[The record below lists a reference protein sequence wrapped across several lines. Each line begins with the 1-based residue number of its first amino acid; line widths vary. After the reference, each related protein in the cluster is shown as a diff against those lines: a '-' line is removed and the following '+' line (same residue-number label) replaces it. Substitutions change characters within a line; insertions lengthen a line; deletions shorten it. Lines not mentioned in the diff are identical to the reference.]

1 MTSYI
6 TLSETSKSYL
16 AYDKL
21 EGTEPGIV
29 FLPGLKSDME
39 GTKAMALKAYCE
51 EKGRSYLRFDYFGH
65 GKSSGK
71 FEETT
76 IKDWYSSVDIMFKE
90 LDLGPQILVGSSL
103 GGWIGLHY
111 AYENPD
117 KVHGFVGIASA
128 VQFTDEIFEGLSDSE
143 RVGLSR
149 KGYVELPSDYEDGAY
164 YISAQLLEDGKQF
177 RLFDKEV
184 NYQCPIRLL
193 HGLDDVDVSPS
204 VSRKIL
210 NHVNSNDIAM
220 KLVEGADHRFSDD
233 YCQKLIIETI
243 ESISSTG

>member
-39 GTKAMALKAYCE
+39 GTKAMALKAHCE
-51 EKGRSYLRFDYFGH
+51 EKGRTFLRFDYFGH

-76 IKDWYSSVDIMFKE
+76 IKDWYSSLVIMFKE
-90 LDLGPQILVGSSL
+90 LGLGPQILVGSSL

-111 AYENPD
+111 AYEHPD
-117 KVHGFVGIASA
+117 MVHGFVGIASA
-128 VQFTDEIFEGLSDSE
+128 VQFTDEIYEGLSDSE
-143 RVGLSR
+143 RVDLSR

-210 NHVNSNDIAM
+210 NHVNSDDIAM

-233 YCQKLIIETI
+233 YCLKLIIETI